1 MEHSAYNDDPERLA
15 LKEWKSA
22 VDPLLSGQLPFLMR
36 KGGIH
41 EPANRFL
48 RDASRFWLF
57 PTYEHQYEQL
67 DEGKRL
73 LKEPWYSRLR
83 AGRQRLR
90 SPEEAERSGVG
101 VHTPETIALE
111 GWAET
116 LAVFEFWAHTSI
128 ASILEFGIWTLQ
140 FAEARFRWK
149 PREPLAVFHLQT
161 HRLAEP
167 LRLSADTAPKR
178 CYSWFES
185 PFRIDDFESEKTVCE
200 KSGEFARRCAEL
212 AASPMEKEAR
222 QSGRVQIA

>member
-1 MEHSAYNDDPERLA
+1 MTHSAYNDDPERLA

-22 VDPLLSGQLPFLMR
+22 ADALLSGELPFLMR

-73 LKEPWYSRLR
+73 LKEPWYSQLR
-83 AGRQRLR
+83 AGRKRLR
-90 SPEEAERSGVG
+90 SDEEAEQAGLG
-101 VHTPETIALE
+101 AHTPETIALK

-116 LAVFEFWAHTSI
+116 LAVYEFWAHSSI
-128 ASILEFGIWTLQ
+128 EAILEFGIWTPS

-149 PREPLAVFHLQT
+149 PREPLAAFHLQA
-161 HRLAEP
+161 HRLTES

-185 PFRIDDFESEKTVCE
+185 PFRIDEFASEKVFCE
-200 KSGEFARRCAEL
+200 RSGEFARRCAEL
-212 AASPMEKEAR
+212 SASLEEKEAR
-222 QSGRVQIA
+222 QLGRVQIA